1 MARPRPFLP
10 LTATRTAVDVVRTAS
25 DLSSSARGW
34 QRDGFV
40 VGVVPTMGAL
50 HEGHASLIRRSR
62 ETTDRVV
69 VTIFVNPKQ
78 FNDQRDFESYPD
90 TWEADRR
97 LCAELGVDTIYH
109 PGVDEMYPPGFRSSV
124 HVSGLTERW
133 EGADRPGH
141 FDGVTTV
148 VTKLLVASGADVAF
162 FGQKD
167 FQQAAVVR
175 RMVLDLDIPVRIEVC
190 STGRDHDGLAL
201 SSRNRRLDASSR
213 RRAVAIPR
221 SLEAVQEAF
230 ASGIHDGES
239 LATVGREVLN
249 ANDLE
254 IHYVAVVDPVTLE
267 PVERAV
273 VGSVLLVAATCAGVR
288 LIDNH
293 VLA

>member
-1 MARPRPFLP
+1 
-10 LTATRTAVDVVRTAS
+10 
-25 DLSSSARGW
+25 
-34 QRDGFV
+34 
-40 VGVVPTMGAL
+40 MGAL

-148 VTKLLVASGADVAF
+148 VTKLLVASCADVAF

-167 FQQAAVVR
+167 FQQATVVR